1 VRTGDDPTGIGHQG
15 LGVLTGYTW
24 AEVTQ
29 VPALSAAEL
38 LDYLGQVT
46 DRLLQALDGMPTE
59 VCTPPHPAWAA
70 PAAVTRY

>member
-1 VRTGDDPTGIGHQG
+1 VP
-15 LGVLTGYTW
+15 TGYTW

-38 LDYLGQVT
+38 LDHLGQVT

-59 VCTPPHPAWAA
+59 VCTPPRPAWAA
-70 PAAVTRY
+70 PAAATRY